1 MRCADTPGGEPQTT
15 AESGSE
21 PMNLLPWFA
30 LKEVPG
36 VGNLLFKRLIDAFQT
51 PQQVFGADAS
61 RLARVSGVSKRLAGT
76 IRAHKISDQ
85 ARRSHDRA
93 LDAGVSLVPLTHGDY
108 PKLLAA
114 IHDPPPVLQIVGQ
127 LDPDSAMVALVGSRK
142 ATSYGLKNAS
152 GLASELAASGFTVVS
167 GLARGI
173 DTAAHS
179 GALAAQGRTIAV
191 LGCGLGTIYPPEN
204 RRLAEA
210 IARSGAL
217 ISEFDY
223 DRSPEAHH
231 FPMRNRIISGLS
243 LGTVVVE
250 ASLKSG
256 SLITA
261 RCAADQNREVFA
273 VPGHIHASQSA
284 GTHHLIQEGAKL
296 VASSADITEEFA
308 AHVHTAAKSTTTPCD
323 LSHSKPSQN
332 TCRPDTSKFSLDH
345 EEISVLKV
353 LDLYPSHIDDILQT
367 VPMGAGRLS
376 AVLLNLE
383 LKGVV
388 VRSPGKLFSLKEE
401 KS

>member
-1 MRCADTPGGEPQTT
+1 
-15 AESGSE
+15 
-21 PMNLLPWFA
+21 MNLLPWFA

-36 VGNLLFKRLIDAFQT
+36 VGNLLFKRLIQAFET
-51 PQQVFGADAS
+51 PQRVFKADTES
-61 RLARVSGVSKRLAGT
+61 LARVDGISRRLAGA
-76 IRAHKISDQ
+76 ICAHRVSDQ
-85 ARRSHDRA
+85 ARRNLDRA
-93 LDAGVSLVPLTHGDY
+93 RDAGVTVLPLTHAGY
-108 PKLLAA
+108 PRLLAA
-114 IHDPPPVLQIVGQ
+114 IHDPPPLLQVAGK
-127 LDPDSAMVALVGSRK
+127 LDPDSAMVAIVGSRK

-152 GLASELAASGFTVVS
+152 KLASELADAGFTVVS

-173 DTAAHS
+173 DTAAHC
-179 GALAAQGRTIAV
+179 GALAAQGHTIAV
-191 LGCGLGTIYPPEN
+191 LGCGLGTVYPPEN
-204 RRLAEA
+204 RRLAAA

-223 DRSPEAHH
+223 DSSPEAHH
-231 FPMRNRIISGLS
+231 FPMRNRIISGLC

-273 VPGHIHASQSA
+273 VPGHIHACQSA
-284 GTHHLIQEGAKL
+284 GTHHLIREGAKL

-308 AHVHTAAKSTTTPCD
+308 AHVHTAAKSTATPRD
-323 LSHSKPSQN
+323 LNHFHPESSTRRTN
-332 TCRPDTSKFSLDH
+332 TSKFSLDH

-388 VRSPGKLFSLKEE
+388 ARSPGKLFSLKEE